1 MFYNTTFQCVLLV
14 VCLFV
19 STVEEGVDEIS
30 SSHTPETK
38 DRYLPSNVSSNY
50 TIIDITEH
58 KSERVR
64 YLENVKKLVWL
75 IFAPVL
81 LFVGL
86 IGNTL
91 SILVLRR

>member
-1 MFYNTTFQCVLLV
+1 MFYNTTFQCALLV

-19 STVEEGVDEIS
+19 STVEGVDETS
-30 SSHTPETK
+30 SSHTLETK